1 MKSPFSTRQRILLWL
16 ACSAIFF
23 EAFDVSIV
31 NLSLPLI
38 ASSLGLSLA
47 AAQWVQTLYLLS
59 FGGFLLLGGR
69 LCDYAGSRL
78 IFLAGMGLF
87 GAASALGYASHH
99 LWSLL
104 PARAGQGIGA
114 ALAMPAGISLLSRY
128 FPAGEQQQTAFGIFG
143 AFAAVGFA
151 GGLALGGMIA
161 TLFDWHWIFGINIP
175 VIGIVLWG
183 GGRFIPREGGAAD
196 SASEGRVTGRVGASP
211 EGGVAGREGSAPNGW
226 MAAWLTVTLVLFSY
240 AIHEAA
246 GLGWLVLP
254 GLGLALG
261 SAIVLLR
268 VDRRK
273 TRPFFGSGVY
283 PDREAYRGLAGFILL
298 GAAFLPFVFTCTLS
312 LYTLLGRS
320 ILATGLL
327 LFPYSIGSALVSK
340 YLLPVL
346 FRRFSPRGVGILSI
360 GLLLV
365 GDVLLMAGIASHW
378 QGWWLAALLLVNSF
392 SISIGY
398 PAFTVLS
405 LTGVPP
411 ERQGIAAGIQ
421 STLNTVGSGLGV
433 SLIGLCLTAGATE
446 AALFACCGIVGTLC
460 VLALFVLTWRV
471 AAKKPV
477 PLPPDLNK

>member
-1 MKSPFSTRQRILLWL
+1 MKSPFNTRQRILLWL

-99 LWSLL
+99 LWALL

-128 FPAGEQQQTAFGIFG
+128 FPAGEQRQTAFGIFG

-151 GGLALGGMIA
+151 GGLALGGIVA

-175 VIGIVLWG
+175 VIAIVLWG
-183 GGRFIPREGGAAD
+183 GSRFIPREGVMAGAV
-196 SASEGRVTGRVGASP
+196 SESRVAARPGAVP
-211 EGGVAGREGSAPNGW
+211 EGSGAGRTGSAPNGW

-254 GLGLALG
+254 GLGLAVG
-261 SAIVLLR
+261 SAVVLFR

-346 FRRFSPRGVGILSI
+346 FRRLSPRGVGTLSI
-360 GLLLV
+360 GLLLA
-365 GDVLLMAGIASHW
+365 GDVLLMAGISSHW
-378 QGWWLAALLLVNSF
+378 EGWWLAALLLVNSF

-433 SLIGLCLTAGATE
+433 SLIGLCLTDGASE
-446 AALFACCGIVGTLC
+446 RSLFASCGIVGALC
-460 VLALFVLTWRV
+460 VLALFVLTWRFT
-471 AAKKPV
+471 AKKTV
-477 PLPPDLNK
+477 PLPPDLNL

>member
-1 MKSPFSTRQRILLWL
+1 MKSPFNTRQRILLWL

-47 AAQWVQTLYLLS
+47 TAQWVQTLYLLS

-128 FPAGEQQQTAFGIFG
+128 FPAGERQQTAFGIFG

-151 GGLALGGMIA
+151 GGLALGGIIA

-175 VIGIVLWG
+175 VIAIVLWG
-183 GGRFIPREGGAAD
+183 GSRFIPREGFMA
-196 SASEGRVTGRVGASP
+196 
-211 EGGVAGREGSAPNGW
+211 GSAPNGW

-246 GLGWLVLP
+246 GLGWMVLP
-254 GLGLALG
+254 GLGLAVG
-261 SAIVLLR
+261 SAVVLFR

-346 FRRFSPRGVGILSI
+346 FRRLSPRGVGILSI
-360 GLLLV
+360 GLLLA
-365 GDVLLMAGIASHW
+365 GDVLLMAGISSHW
-378 QGWWLAALLLVNSF
+378 EGWWLAALLLVNSF

-405 LTGVPP
+405 LTGVPSQ
-411 ERQGIAAGIQ
+411 RQGIAAGIQ

-433 SLIGLCLTAGATE
+433 SLIGLCLTEGASE
-446 AALFACCGIVGTLC
+446 RALSTSCVIIGTLC
-460 VLALFVLTWRV
+460 LLALGILLWRF
-471 AAKKPV
+471 APKKAV
-477 PLPPDLNK
+477 PLRPQRRTTGSPAEGP